1 MMVLEEAVEYIKAL
15 DLLYPNYNL
24 TYVSETMCYLD
35 EEVNLIAPTKAT
47 EAGLVIL
54 GAYNKKQLE
63 LFTWNYK
70 NRTTLR
76 IKDFIKVY
84 YSMRS
89 DSLSA
94 RLLTFNFES
103 ITQEEC
109 INLLTSSDGKIN
121 DVFTFNT
128 AITDIKDNE
137 IRIKQQADLSGSFD
151 TLNKKYIINYLLSC
165 KDDKFNIRVEDVKET
180 EDEH

>member
-47 EAGLVIL
+47 EAGLAIL

-76 IKDFIKVY
+76 IKDFIKAY

-89 DSLSA
+89 DSLAA
-94 RLLTFNFES
+94 RLLTYSFES

-109 INLLTSSDGKIN
+109 ISLLTSSDDE
-121 DVFTFNT
+121 DVYTFNT
-128 AITDIKDNE
+128 VITDVKDNE
-137 IRIKQQADLSGSFD
+137 IKIKQRADFSESYATTFSKTHVID
-151 TLNKKYIINYLLSC
+151 YLLSC
-165 KDDKFNIRVEDVKET
+165 KGDKFNIRIKDIKE
-180 EDEH
+180 E